1 MDKKDK
7 ALLKEGLQDLFY
19 ELVAFAIISL
29 VYGLLLM
36 IIWNGTLSIIFTNIP
51 PINYWQSVSLF
62 VFVQVLL
69 NKIGK

>member
-29 VYGLLLM
+29 VR
-36 IIWNGTLSIIFTNIP
+36 
-51 PINYWQSVSLF
+51 
-62 VFVQVLL
+62 
-69 NKIGK
+69 IGK